1 MFFVR
6 LCHFIPTP
14 PHSRTLRCS
23 LLRFLAEFSSFSN
36 TRDHHHALKGPADGK
51 PECTLRLKIIKTPR
65 IFEKLVDR
73 RPDLEP
79 PDVRRQRGGETA
91 QSGALVSQAWIANL
105 AGLDEIRGRQKLR
118 VQTVGVVW
126 VVGADGRLNGW
137 QHYDQLDIRQS
148 PTTKNTS

>member
-36 TRDHHHALKGPADGK
+36 TRDHPHALKGPADGK

-79 PDVRRQRGGETA
+79 PDVWRQRGGETGQCCELGSPA
-91 QSGALVSQAWIANL
+91 MI
-105 AGLDEIRGRQKLR
+105 DKR
-118 VQTVGVVW
+118 
-126 VVGADGRLNGW
+126 VGADVLMGV
-137 QHYDQLDIRQS
+137 
-148 PTTKNTS
+148 